1 MREHF
6 EYVHD
11 LLFQQQHE
19 IYVTTHQRRPTDKQ
33 HLGNVSIQLRES
45 LYLLIF

>member
-1 MREHF
+1 MSRNSRSQQHVKLREHF
-6 EYVHD
+6 EYAHD

-33 HLGNVSIQLRES
+33 Q
-45 LYLLIF
+45 